1 MIATILLAIGSPV
14 MLMGFTSLKTAE
26 NEFAAQN
33 FGEASRQFQRAAR
46 FIPWRTDL
54 WEQAGISEYGLGD
67 YSSAI
72 DFLNRARELSE
83 AGWLVLGDSYFYLE
97 DVQSAQE
104 TYQSGLKYFDSPR
117 LYAHLAITYREQ
129 KDWDGEKAA
138 LENQLRLDSEDAFV
152 HYRLGLLYSL
162 FDPKLALSEL
172 TAASSLNPE
181 VDSAAQTLI
190 SALNLASTQS
200 DSSMQM
206 VAIGRALGLV
216 QEWELAKAA
225 FEKATHTDAENAEAW
240 AWLGEAKQ
248 QLGQNGAGELDRAL
262 SINHLSP
269 VVRGLRALYWNRQEK
284 YEQMLA
290 EYLLAA
296 EYEPDNPVWRASLA
310 DAYSKNGDLVSALAA
325 YQAATELA
333 PTDATYWR
341 LLAFF
346 CSNNGVHVE
355 DIGLPAAIKAA
366 ELAPENPN
374 VLDVLGYTYYASG
387 RYASAEQVLTNL
399 IKAHPDHYP
408 AYIHLAMTNLT
419 QGNNTSAYDNL
430 VFVRDNDPSGD
441 LGELAL
447 ELLAQYFP

>member
-1 MIATILLAIGSPV
+1 MILAVGLPV
-14 MLMGFTSLKTAE
+14 LLMGFASLQTAE
-26 NEFAAQN
+26 KEFAAQN
-33 FGEASRQFQRAAR
+33 LREASRQFQRAAR

-54 WEQAGISEYGLGD
+54 WEQAGISEYGLGN
-67 YSSAI
+67 YASAI
-72 DFLNRARELSE
+72 DSLNHTPELSE
-83 AGWLVLGDSYFYLE
+83 AGWLVLGDSYFRLE
-97 DVQSAQE
+97 DIQSAQE
-104 TYQSGLKYFDSPR
+104 TYQKGLRYFDSPR
-117 LYAHLAITYREQ
+117 LYAHLALTYREQ
-129 KDWDGEKAA
+129 KDWEGEKAA

-162 FDPKLALSEL
+162 FDPERALPEL

-181 VDSAAQTLI
+181 VNSAVRTLI

-200 DSSMQM
+200 GLSVQM
-206 VAIGRALGLV
+206 VTIGRALGLV
-216 QEWELAKAA
+216 QEWELAEAA
-225 FEKATHTDAENAEAW
+225 FEKATHADVENAEAW

-248 QLGQNGAGELDRAL
+248 QLGQDGAGSLDRAL
-262 SINHLSP
+262 SIDRLSP

-310 DAYSKNGDLVSALAA
+310 DAYSKNGDLVFALAA

-341 LLAFF
+341 LLAVF
-346 CSNNGVHVE
+346 CSNNGVRVE
-355 DIGLPAAIKAA
+355 DIGLPAAVKAA

-374 VLDVLGYTYYASG
+374 VLDALGYAYYASG
-387 RYASAEQVLTNL
+387 RYANAEQVLTNL

-408 AYIHLAMTNLT
+408 AYIHLAMINLA

-430 VFVRDNDPSGD
+430 VFVRDHDLSGE

-447 ELLAQYFP
+447 QLLAQYFP